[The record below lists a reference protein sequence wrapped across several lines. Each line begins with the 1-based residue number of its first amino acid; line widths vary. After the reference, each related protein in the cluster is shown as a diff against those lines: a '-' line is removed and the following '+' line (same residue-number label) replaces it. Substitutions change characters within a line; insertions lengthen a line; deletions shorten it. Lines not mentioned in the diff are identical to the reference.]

1 MNNNLRSQTQP
12 NTMRILLTAGGAIA
26 AYVVTMTVLY
36 ALTHKV
42 VFTLTFTNITT
53 ATYVVIWRKRH
64 TNSPLIAKIRK
75 SWWRLSLDTLAAI
88 LETIAI
94 YLGAS
99 TIALLVKN
107 ALNAPSPIQN
117 VTNEVPLAAIALLML
132 SIFVVPIGEEALMR
146 GFVYPIMRQQFSAP
160 VTIALSACLFALL
173 HGNIVQII
181 LTLPLGIAC
190 GYMYEQTHSLMQC
203 IGIHMLF
210 NTFTFIT
217 HTPTLSA
224 LLVVEALV
232 TALIVS
238 VLWVMLMHLDDSDI
252 DRHRVFYSE
261 K

>member
-1 MNNNLRSQTQP
+1 MSNNPQSHTQP

-64 TNSPLIAKIRK
+64 ANSPLIAKIHK
-75 SWWRLSLDTLAAI
+75 SWWRLSLDVLATI
-88 LETIAI
+88 LGTIAI
-94 YLGAS
+94 YLGAT

-107 ALNAPSPIQN
+107 ALNAPSPIQS
-117 VTNEVPLAAIALLML
+117 VTDGVPIAALATL
-132 SIFVVPIGEEALMR
+132 SILIVPIGEEALMR

-190 GYMYEQTHSLMQC
+190 SYMYEQTHNLMQC

-210 NTFTFIT
+210 NAFTFIT
-217 HTPTLSA
+217 HTPTLST
-224 LLVVEALV
+224 LRVVEALA
-232 TALIVS
+232 TALIIS
-238 VLWVMLMHLDDSDI
+238 VLWVLLMHLDDSDI
-252 DRHRVFYSE
+252 DRQRVFYSE

>member
-1 MNNNLRSQTQP
+1 MSNNPQSRPQP
-12 NTMRILLTAGGAIA
+12 NKIRILLTAGSAIA

-42 VFTLTFTNITT
+42 IFTLAFTNATA

-64 TNSPLIAKIRK
+64 ANSPLIAKIRK
-75 SWWRLSLDTLAAI
+75 SWWRLSMDVLATI

-94 YLGAS
+94 YLSAA
-99 TIALLVKN
+99 TIALLAKN
-107 ALNAPSPIQN
+107 AMNAPSPIQN
-117 VTNEVPLAAIALLML
+117 ITDEVPITALATL
-132 SIFVVPIGEEALMR
+132 SILIVPIGEEALMR
-146 GFVYPIMRQQFSAP
+146 GFVYPIMRQRFSAP

-210 NTFTFIT
+210 NVLTFTT

-224 LLVVEALV
+224 LSVVEALA

-238 VLWVMLMHLDDSDI
+238 ALWVLWMRLDDSDI
-252 DRHRVFYSE
+252 DRHGVFYSE

>member
-1 MNNNLRSQTQP
+1 MSNNPQPRPQP
-12 NTMRILLTAGGAIA
+12 NKIRILLTAGSAIV

-42 VFTLTFTNITT
+42 IFTLTFTNATA

-64 TNSPLIAKIRK
+64 ANSPLIAKIRK
-75 SWWRLSLDTLAAI
+75 SWWGLSMDVSATI
-88 LETIAI
+88 LGTIAI
-94 YLGAS
+94 YWSAA
-99 TIALLVKN
+99 TIALLAKN
-107 ALNAPSPIQN
+107 AMNAPSPIQN
-117 VTNEVPLAAIALLML
+117 ITDEVPIAALATL
-132 SIFVVPIGEEALMR
+132 SILIVPIGEEALMR

-181 LTLPLGIAC
+181 LTLPLGITC

-210 NTFTFIT
+210 NVLTFTP
-217 HTPTLSA
+217 HTPTLST
-224 LLVVEALV
+224 LSVVEALA

-238 VLWVMLMHLDDSDI
+238 ALWVLWMRLDDSDI

>member
-1 MNNNLRSQTQP
+1 MSNNPQSHTQP
-12 NTMRILLTAGGAIA
+12 NTMRILLTAGSAIA

-42 VFTLTFTNITT
+42 VFTLTFTNATA

-64 TNSPLIAKIRK
+64 ANSPLIAKIRK
-75 SWWRLSLDTLAAI
+75 SWWRLSMDVLATI
-88 LETIAI
+88 LGTIAI
-94 YLGAS
+94 YLSAT
-99 TIALLVKN
+99 TIALLAKN
-107 ALNAPSPIQN
+107 AMNAPSPIQN
-117 VTNEVPLAAIALLML
+117 ITDEVPIAALATL
-132 SIFVVPIGEEALMR
+132 SILIVPIGEEALMR

-210 NTFTFIT
+210 NALTFIT
-217 HTPTLSA
+217 HTPTLSTSS
-224 LLVVEALV
+224 VVEILA
-232 TALIVS
+232 TALIISVVW
-238 VLWVMLMHLDDSDI
+238 VLWMRLDDSDI

>member
-1 MNNNLRSQTQP
+1 MSNNPQSRTQP
-12 NTMRILLTAGGAIA
+12 SKTHILFTAGGAIA

-42 VFTLTFTNITT
+42 VFTLAFTNTAT

-75 SWWRLSLDTLAAI
+75 SWWRLSMDVLATI
-88 LETIAI
+88 LGTIGI
-94 YLGAS
+94 HLGAT

-117 VTNEVPLAAIALLML
+117 VTNEAPLAAIALL
-132 SIFVVPIGEEALMR
+132 SILVVPIGEEALMR

-190 GYMYEQTHSLMQC
+190 GYMYEQTHNLMQC

-210 NTFTFIT
+210 NALTFIT
-217 HTPTLSA
+217 HTSTPSTLVVVGTLTTAIILSA
-224 LLVVEALV
+224 LWALWMR
-232 TALIVS
+232 S
-238 VLWVMLMHLDDSDI
+238 DDSGI
-252 DRHRVFYSE
+252 DRHGVFCSE

>member
-1 MNNNLRSQTQP
+1 MNNNPQSHAQP
-12 NTMRILLTAGGAIA
+12 NKIRILLTAGSAIA
-26 AYVVTMTVLY
+26 VYVVTMTVLY

-42 VFTLTFTNITT
+42 IFTLTFTNIAA

-64 TNSPLIAKIRK
+64 ANSPLIAKIRK
-75 SWWRLSLDTLAAI
+75 SRWRLSMDVLA
-88 LETIAI
+88 TIHGTI
-94 YLGAS
+94 GIHLGAT
-99 TIALLVKN
+99 TIALLAKN
-107 ALNAPSPIQN
+107 AMNAPSPIQN
-117 VTNEVPLAAIALLML
+117 ITDEVPIAALATL
-132 SIFVVPIGEEALMR
+132 SILIVPIGEEALMR

-210 NTFTFIT
+210 NALTFIT
-217 HTPTLSA
+217 HTSTPSTLVVVGTLTIAIVLSA
-224 LLVVEALV
+224 LWALWMR
-232 TALIVS
+232 S
-238 VLWVMLMHLDDSDI
+238 DDSDI
-252 DRHRVFYSE
+252 DKREVFCSE

>member
-1 MNNNLRSQTQP
+1 MSNNPQSHTQP
-12 NTMRILLTAGGAIA
+12 NTIRILLTAGGAIA
-26 AYVVTMTVLY
+26 AYVVTMTALY

-42 VFTLTFTNITT
+42 VFTLAFTNGLA
-53 ATYVVIWRKRH
+53 ATYVIIWRKRH
-64 TNSPLIAKIRK
+64 ASSPLIAKIRK

-107 ALNAPSPIQN
+107 AMNAPSPIQN
-117 VTNEVPLAAIALLML
+117 ITDAL
-132 SIFVVPIGEEALMR
+132 SIAALATLSILIVPIGEEALMR
-146 GFVYPIMRQQFSAP
+146 GFVYPVMRQRFSAP

-203 IGIHMLF
+203 IGIHVLF
-210 NTFTFIT
+210 NAFTFIT
-217 HTPTLSA
+217 HTPTLST
-224 LLVVEALV
+224 LRVVEALA

-238 VLWVMLMHLDDSDI
+238 VLWVLLMRLDDSDI
-252 DRHRVFYSE
+252 DRHGVFCSE

>member
-1 MNNNLRSQTQP
+1 MNDNLRSHTQP
-12 NTMRILLTAGGAIA
+12 NKMRILLTAGSAIA

-42 VFTLTFTNITT
+42 IFTLTFTNATA

-64 TNSPLIAKIRK
+64 ANSPLIAKIRK
-75 SWWRLSLDTLAAI
+75 SWWRLSMDILATI
-88 LETIAI
+88 LGTIAI
-94 YLGAS
+94 YLSAA
-99 TIALLVKN
+99 TIALLAKN
-107 ALNAPSPIQN
+107 AMNAPSPIQN
-117 VTNEVPLAAIALLML
+117 ITDEVPIAALATL
-132 SIFVVPIGEEALMR
+132 SILVVPIGEEALMR

-181 LTLPLGIAC
+181 LTLPLGITC

-210 NTFTFIT
+210 NVLTFTT
-217 HTPTLSA
+217 HTPTLST
-224 LLVVEALV
+224 LSVVEALA

-238 VLWVMLMHLDDSDI
+238 ALWVLWMRLDDSDI

>member
-1 MNNNLRSQTQP
+1 MCNNPQSHTQP
-12 NTMRILLTAGGAIA
+12 NKIRILLTAGGAIA

-42 VFTLTFTNITT
+42 IFTLTFTNATA
-53 ATYVVIWRKRH
+53 ATYVIIWRKRH
-64 TNSPLIAKIRK
+64 ANSPLIAKIRK
-75 SWWRLSLDTLAAI
+75 SWWRLSMDVLATI
-88 LETIAI
+88 LGTIAI
-94 YLGAS
+94 YLSAA
-99 TIALLVKN
+99 TIALLAKTAMN
-107 ALNAPSPIQN
+107 TPSPIQN
-117 VTNEVPLAAIALLML
+117 ITDEVPIAALATL
-132 SIFVVPIGEEALMR
+132 SILIVPIGEEALMR

-181 LTLPLGIAC
+181 LTLPLGITC

-210 NTFTFIT
+210 NVLTFTT
-217 HTPTLSA
+217 HTPTLST
-224 LLVVEALV
+224 LSVVEALA

-238 VLWVMLMHLDDSDI
+238 ALWVLWMRLDDSDI
-252 DRHRVFYSE
+252 DRHGVFYSE

>member
-1 MNNNLRSQTQP
+1 MSNNPQSHTQP
-12 NTMRILLTAGGAIA
+12 TKMRILLTAGSAIA
-26 AYVVTMTVLY
+26 TYIVTMTVLY

-42 VFTLTFTNITT
+42 VFTLTFTNIAA

-64 TNSPLIAKIRK
+64 ANSPLIAKIRK

-94 YLGAS
+94 YMGAS

-117 VTNEVPLAAIALLML
+117 VTDEVPLAAIAAL
-132 SIFVVPIGEEALMR
+132 SILVVPIGEEALMR

-190 GYMYEQTHSLMQC
+190 GCMYEQTHSLMQC

-210 NTFTFIT
+210 NAFTFIT
-217 HTPTLSA
+217 HTPTLST
-224 LLVVEALV
+224 LRVVEVLA
-232 TALIVS
+232 TTLIIS
-238 VLWVMLMHLDDSDI
+238 VLWVLLMHLDDSDI

>member
-1 MNNNLRSQTQP
+1 MSNNPQSHTQP
-12 NTMRILLTAGGAIA
+12 NKIRILLTAGGAIA
-26 AYVVTMTVLY
+26 TYVVTMTVLY
-36 ALTHKV
+36 ALTHKMI
-42 VFTLTFTNITT
+42 FTLTFTNTAT

-64 TNSPLIAKIRK
+64 ANSPLIAKIRK

-94 YLGAS
+94 YLGAT
-99 TIALLVKN
+99 TIALLAKN
-107 ALNAPSPIQN
+107 AMNAPSPIQN
-117 VTNEVPLAAIALLML
+117 ITDEVPIAALATL
-132 SIFVVPIGEEALMR
+132 SILIVPIGEEALMR
-146 GFVYPIMRQQFSAP
+146 GFVYPVMRQQFSAP

-190 GYMYEQTHSLMQC
+190 GYMYEQTHSLTQC

-210 NTFTFIT
+210 NAFTFIT
-217 HTPTLSA
+217 HTPALSTLR
-224 LLVVEALV
+224 VVEILA
-232 TALIVS
+232 TTLIVS
-238 VLWVMLMHLDDSDI
+238 VLWVMLMRLDDSDI

>member
-1 MNNNLRSQTQP
+1 MSNNPQSRTQP
-12 NTMRILLTAGGAIA
+12 NKIRILLTAGSAIA

-42 VFTLTFTNITT
+42 IFTLTFTNATA

-64 TNSPLIAKIRK
+64 ANSPLIAKIRK
-75 SWWRLSLDTLAAI
+75 SWWRLSMDVLATI
-88 LETIAI
+88 LGTIAI
-94 YLGAS
+94 YLSAA

-117 VTNEVPLAAIALLML
+117 ITDEVPIAALATL
-132 SIFVVPIGEEALMR
+132 SILIVPIGEEALMR
-146 GFVYPIMRQQFSAP
+146 GFVYPVMRQQFSAP

-210 NTFTFIT
+210 NALTFTT
-217 HTPTLSA
+217 HTSTPS
-224 LLVVEALV
+224 
-232 TALIVS
+232 ALIVVGTLTIAIILS
-238 VLWVMLMHLDDSDI
+238 VLWALWMRSDDSDM
-252 DRHRVFYSE
+252 DRHGVFYSE

>member
-1 MNNNLRSQTQP
+1 MSNNPQSHTQP
-12 NTMRILLTAGGAIA
+12 NKMRILLTAGGAIT

-42 VFTLTFTNITT
+42 VFTLTFTNATA

-64 TNSPLIAKIRK
+64 ANSPLIAKIRK
-75 SWWRLSLDTLAAI
+75 SWWRLSMDVLATI
-88 LETIAI
+88 SGTIAI
-94 YLGAS
+94 YLGAA
-99 TIALLVKN
+99 TIALLAKN

-117 VTNEVPLAAIALLML
+117 ITDEVPIAALATL
-132 SIFVVPIGEEALMR
+132 SILIVPIGEEALMR

-210 NTFTFIT
+210 NAFTFMT
-217 HTPTLSA
+217 HTPTLST
-224 LLVVEALV
+224 LRVVEVLA

-238 VLWVMLMHLDDSDI
+238 VLWALWMRSDERDI
-252 DRHRVFYSE
+252 DKLLVFYFE

>member
-1 MNNNLRSQTQP
+1 MNNNLRSQAQP
-12 NTMRILLTAGGAIA
+12 NKIQILLTAGSAIA

-36 ALTHKV
+36 TLTHKV
-42 VFTLTFTNITT
+42 IFTLTFTNATA

-64 TNSPLIAKIRK
+64 ANSPLIAKIRK
-75 SWWRLSLDTLAAI
+75 SWWRVSMDVLATI

-107 ALNAPSPIQN
+107 ALNAPSPIQS
-117 VTNEVPLAAIALLML
+117 VTDEVPLAALATL
-132 SIFVVPIGEEALMR
+132 SILVVPIGEEALMR
-146 GFVYPIMRQQFSAP
+146 GFVYPVMRQRFSAP
-160 VTIALSACLFALL
+160 VTITLSACLFALL

-210 NTFTFIT
+210 NAFTFIT
-217 HTPTLSA
+217 HTPTLST
-224 LLVVEALV
+224 LRVVETLA

-238 VLWVMLMHLDDSDI
+238 VLWVLLMHLDDSDI

>member
-1 MNNNLRSQTQP
+1 MNDNLRSHTQP
-12 NTMRILLTAGGAIA
+12 NKMRILLTAGSAIA

-42 VFTLTFTNITT
+42 IFTLTFTNATA

-64 TNSPLIAKIRK
+64 ANSPLIAKIRK
-75 SWWRLSLDTLAAI
+75 SWWRLSMDVLATI
-88 LETIAI
+88 LGTIAI
-94 YLGAS
+94 YLSAA
-99 TIALLVKN
+99 TIALLAKN
-107 ALNAPSPIQN
+107 VMNAPSPIQN
-117 VTNEVPLAAIALLML
+117 ITDEVPIAALATL
-132 SIFVVPIGEEALMR
+132 SILIVPIGEEALMR

-181 LTLPLGIAC
+181 LTLPLGITC
-190 GYMYEQTHSLMQC
+190 GYMYEQTHSLIQC

-210 NTFTFIT
+210 NVLTFTT
-217 HTPTLSA
+217 HTPTLST
-224 LLVVEALV
+224 LSVVEALA

-238 VLWVMLMHLDDSDI
+238 ALWVLWMRLDDSDI
-252 DRHRVFYSE
+252 DRHGVFYSE

>member
-1 MNNNLRSQTQP
+1 MNDNLRSHTQP
-12 NTMRILLTAGGAIA
+12 NKIRILLTAGGAIA

-42 VFTLTFTNITT
+42 IFTLTFTNATA

-64 TNSPLIAKIRK
+64 ANSPLIAKIRK
-75 SWWRLSLDTLAAI
+75 SWWRLSMDVLATI
-88 LETIAI
+88 LGTIAI
-94 YLGAS
+94 YMGAT

-117 VTNEVPLAAIALLML
+117 ITDEVPIAALATL
-132 SIFVVPIGEEALMR
+132 SILIVPIGEEALIR
-146 GFVYPIMRQQFSAP
+146 GFVYPVMRQQFSAP

-190 GYMYEQTHSLMQC
+190 GYMYEQTHNLMQC

-210 NTFTFIT
+210 NALTFIT
-217 HTPTLSA
+217 HTPTLSTSR
-224 LLVVEALV
+224 VVEILA
-232 TALIVS
+232 TALIISVVW
-238 VLWVMLMHLDDSDI
+238 VLWMRPDDSDI

>member
-1 MNNNLRSQTQP
+1 MSNNPQSRTQP
-12 NTMRILLTAGGAIA
+12 NKMRILLTAGGAIA

-42 VFTLTFTNITT
+42 VFTLAFTNTAT

-64 TNSPLIAKIRK
+64 ANSPLIAKIRK
-75 SWWRLSLDTLAAI
+75 SWWRLSMDVLA
-88 LETIAI
+88 TIHGTI
-94 YLGAS
+94 GIHLGAT

-117 VTNEVPLAAIALLML
+117 ITDEVPIAALATL
-132 SIFVVPIGEEALMR
+132 SILIVPIGEEALR

-190 GYMYEQTHSLMQC
+190 SYMYEQTHNLMQC

-210 NTFTFIT
+210 NAFTFIT
-217 HTPTLSA
+217 HTSTPSTFVVVGTLTTAIILSA
-224 LLVVEALV
+224 LWAL
-232 TALIVS
+232 
-238 VLWVMLMHLDDSDI
+238 WMRSDGSGI
-252 DRHRVFYSE
+252 DRHGVFCS
-261 K
+261 KK

>member
-1 MNNNLRSQTQP
+1 MNDNLRSQKQP
-12 NTMRILLTAGGAIA
+12 NKIRILLTAGGAIA

-42 VFTLTFTNITT
+42 VFTLTFTNATA

-64 TNSPLIAKIRK
+64 ANSPLIAKIRK
-75 SWWRLSLDTLAAI
+75 SWWRLSLDVLATI
-88 LETIAI
+88 LGTIAI
-94 YLGAS
+94 YLGAT

-117 VTNEVPLAAIALLML
+117 ITDEVPIAALATL
-132 SIFVVPIGEEALMR
+132 SILVVPIGEEALMR
-146 GFVYPIMRQQFSAP
+146 GFVYPVMRQRFSAP

-190 GYMYEQTHSLMQC
+190 SYMYEQTHSLMQC
-203 IGIHMLF
+203 SGIHMLF
-210 NTFTFIT
+210 NALAFIT
-217 HTPTLSA
+217 HTPTLST
-224 LLVVEALV
+224 LLVVETLA

-238 VLWVMLMHLDDSDI
+238 ALWVLWMRSDDSDI
-252 DRHRVFYSE
+252 DRHGVLYSE

>member
-1 MNNNLRSQTQP
+1 MNDNLQSHTQP

-42 VFTLTFTNITT
+42 IFTLTFTNTAT

-64 TNSPLIAKIRK
+64 ATSPLIAKIRK
-75 SWWRLSLDTLAAI
+75 SWWRLSMDVLTTI
-88 LETIAI
+88 LGTIAI
-94 YLGAS
+94 YLGAA

-117 VTNEVPLAAIALLML
+117 ITDEVPITALATL
-132 SIFVVPIGEEALMR
+132 SILVVPIGEEALMR

-181 LTLPLGIAC
+181 LTLPLGITC

-210 NTFTFIT
+210 NVLTFTT
-217 HTPTLSA
+217 HTPTLST
-224 LLVVEALV
+224 LSVVEALA
-232 TALIVS
+232 TTLIVS
-238 VLWVMLMHLDDSDI
+238 ALWVLWMRLNDSDI
-252 DRHRVFYSE
+252 DRHGVFYSE

>member
-1 MNNNLRSQTQP
+1 MNDNLRSHTQP
-12 NTMRILLTAGGAIA
+12 NKMRILLTAGGAIA

-36 ALTHKV
+36 ALTHKAI
-42 VFTLTFTNITT
+42 FTLTFTNATA

-64 TNSPLIAKIRK
+64 ANSPLIAKIRK
-75 SWWRLSLDTLAAI
+75 SWWRLSMDVLATI
-88 LETIAI
+88 LGTIAI
-94 YLGAS
+94 YLGAT

-117 VTNEVPLAAIALLML
+117 VTDEAPLAAIALL
-132 SIFVVPIGEEALMR
+132 SILVVPIGEEALMR
-146 GFVYPIMRQQFSAP
+146 GFVYPVMRQRFSAP

-210 NTFTFIT
+210 NAFTFIT
-217 HTPTLSA
+217 HTPTLST
-224 LLVVEALV
+224 LRVVEVLA

-238 VLWVMLMHLDDSDI
+238 VLWVLWMRLDDSDI
-252 DRHRVFYSE
+252 NKHGVFCSE

>member
-1 MNNNLRSQTQP
+1 MSNNPQSHTQP
-12 NTMRILLTAGGAIA
+12 NKMRILLTAGGAIA
-26 AYVVTMTVLY
+26 AYVMTMTVLY

-42 VFTLTFTNITT
+42 VFTLAFTNSLT
-53 ATYVVIWRKRH
+53 ATYVIIWRKRH
-64 TNSPLIAKIRK
+64 ATSPLIAKIHK
-75 SWWRLSLDTLAAI
+75 SWWRLSMDVLATI
-88 LETIAI
+88 LGTIAI
-94 YLGAS
+94 YLSAA
-99 TIALLVKN
+99 TIALLAKN

-117 VTNEVPLAAIALLML
+117 ITDEVPIAALATL
-132 SIFVVPIGEEALMR
+132 SILVVPIGEEALMR

-160 VTIALSACLFALL
+160 VTIALSACLFALM

-181 LTLPLGIAC
+181 LTLPLGITC

-210 NTFTFIT
+210 NVLTFTT
-217 HTPTLSA
+217 HTPTLST
-224 LLVVEALV
+224 LSVVEALA

-238 VLWVMLMHLDDSDI
+238 ALWVLWMRLDDSDI

>member
-1 MNNNLRSQTQP
+1 MSNNPQSHTQP
-12 NTMRILLTAGGAIA
+12 NKMRILLTAGGAIA

-42 VFTLTFTNITT
+42 VFTLTFTNATA

-64 TNSPLIAKIRK
+64 TNSPLIAKSRK
-75 SWWRLSLDTLAAI
+75 SWWRLLLNVLA
-88 LETIAI
+88 TIVGTIGI
-94 YLGAS
+94 YMGAS

-107 ALNAPSPIQN
+107 MLNAPSPIQN
-117 VTNEVPLAAIALLML
+117 VTDEVPLAAIAVL
-132 SIFVVPIGEEALMR
+132 SILIVPIGEEALMR
-146 GFVYPIMRQQFSAP
+146 GFVYPVMRQRFSAP

-190 GYMYEQTHSLMQC
+190 GCIYEQTHSLMQC
-203 IGIHMLF
+203 IGTHMLF
-210 NTFTFIT
+210 NALTFIT
-217 HTPTLSA
+217 HTPTLST
-224 LLVVEALV
+224 LLVVEALA

-238 VLWVMLMHLDDSDI
+238 ALWVLWMRLDDSDI

>member
-1 MNNNLRSQTQP
+1 MSNNPQSRTQP
-12 NTMRILLTAGGAIA
+12 NTMRILLTAGGAIV

-42 VFTLTFTNITT
+42 IFTLTYTNATA
-53 ATYVVIWRKRH
+53 ATYFVIWRKRH
-64 TNSPLIAKIRK
+64 ANSPLIAKIRK
-75 SWWRLSLDTLAAI
+75 SWWKVSLDTLAAM

-94 YLGAS
+94 YLGAT
-99 TIALLVKN
+99 TIALLAKN
-107 ALNAPSPIQN
+107 AMNAPSPIQN
-117 VTNEVPLAAIALLML
+117 ITDEVPIAALATL
-132 SIFVVPIGEEALMR
+132 SILIVPIGEEALMR
-146 GFVYPIMRQQFSAP
+146 GFVYPVMRQRFSAP

-210 NTFTFIT
+210 NALTFTT
-217 HTPTLSA
+217 HTTTLST
-224 LLVVEALV
+224 LSVVEALA
-232 TALIVS
+232 TTLIVS
-238 VLWVMLMHLDDSDI
+238 VLWVLLMRLDDSDI

>member
-1 MNNNLRSQTQP
+1 MSNNPQSRTQP
-12 NTMRILLTAGGAIA
+12 NKMRILLTAGGAIA
-26 AYVVTMTVLY
+26 AYVVTMTMLY

-42 VFTLTFTNITT
+42 VFTLAFTNTAT

-64 TNSPLIAKIRK
+64 TNSPLIARIHK
-75 SWWRLSLDTLAAI
+75 SWWRVSLDVLATI

-94 YLGAS
+94 YLGAA

-107 ALNAPSPIQN
+107 AMNAPSPIQN
-117 VTNEVPLAAIALLML
+117 ITDEVPLAAITAL
-132 SIFVVPIGEEALMR
+132 SILIVPIGEEALMR

-181 LTLPLGIAC
+181 LTLPLGITC

-210 NTFTFIT
+210 NTLTFTT
-217 HTPTLSA
+217 HTPTLST
-224 LLVVEALV
+224 LSVVEALA

-238 VLWVMLMHLDDSDI
+238 ALWVLWMRLDDSDI
-252 DRHRVFYSE
+252 DKREMFCS
-261 K
+261 KK

>member
-12 NTMRILLTAGGAIA
+12 NTMRILLTAGSAIA

-42 VFTLTFTNITT
+42 IFTLTFTNTAA

-64 TNSPLIAKIRK
+64 TTSPLIAKIRK
-75 SWWRLSLDTLAAI
+75 SWWRLSMDVLATI
-88 LETIAI
+88 LGTIAI
-94 YLGAS
+94 YLGAT
-99 TIALLVKN
+99 TIALLAKN
-107 ALNAPSPIQN
+107 AMNAPSPIQN
-117 VTNEVPLAAIALLML
+117 ITDEVPIAALATL
-132 SIFVVPIGEEALMR
+132 SILIVPIGEEAMMR

-190 GYMYEQTHSLMQC
+190 GYMYEQTHNLMQC

-210 NTFTFIT
+210 NALTFIT
-217 HTPTLSA
+217 HTSTPST
-224 LLVVEALV
+224 LVVVGTLT
-232 TALIVS
+232 TAIIVS
-238 VLWVMLMHLDDSDI
+238 TLWALWMRSDDSDI
-252 DRHRVFYSE
+252 DKREVFCSE

>member
-1 MNNNLRSQTQP
+1 MSNNPQSHTQP
-12 NTMRILLTAGGAIA
+12 NKIRILLTAGSAIA

-42 VFTLTFTNITT
+42 IFTLTFTNATA

-64 TNSPLIAKIRK
+64 ANSPLIAKIRK
-75 SWWRLSLDTLAAI
+75 SSWRLLMDVLATI
-88 LETIAI
+88 LGTIGI
-94 YLGAS
+94 HLGAT
-99 TIALLVKN
+99 TIALLAKN
-107 ALNAPSPIQN
+107 AMNAPSPIQN
-117 VTNEVPLAAIALLML
+117 ITDEVPIAALATL
-132 SIFVVPIGEEALMR
+132 SILIVPIGEEALMR

-210 NTFTFIT
+210 NAFTFIT
-217 HTPTLSA
+217 HTPTLST
-224 LLVVEALV
+224 LRVVEALA

-238 VLWVMLMHLDDSDI
+238 VLWVLLMHLDDSDI

>member
-12 NTMRILLTAGGAIA
+12 NKMRILLTAGGAIA

-36 ALTHKV
+36 ALTHKI
-42 VFTLTFTNITT
+42 VFTLAFTNIAA

-64 TNSPLIAKIRK
+64 AKSPLIAKIRK

-107 ALNAPSPIQN
+107 ALNAPSPTQS
-117 VTNEVPLAAIALLML
+117 VTDEVPLAAIAAL
-132 SIFVVPIGEEALMR
+132 SILVVPIGEEALMR
-146 GFVYPIMRQQFSAP
+146 GFVYPVMRQRFSAP
-160 VTIALSACLFALL
+160 VTITLSACLFALL

-210 NTFTFIT
+210 NAFTFIT
-217 HTPTLSA
+217 HTPTLST
-224 LLVVEALV
+224 LHVVEVLA
-232 TALIVS
+232 TTLIVS
-238 VLWVMLMHLDDSDI
+238 VLWVLLMRLDDSVI
-252 DRHRVFYSE
+252 DRHGVFCSE

>member
-1 MNNNLRSQTQP
+1 MNDNLRSQTQP
-12 NTMRILLTAGGAIA
+12 NKMRILLTAGGAIA
-26 AYVVTMTVLY
+26 TYVVTMTVLY

-42 VFTLTFTNITT
+42 IFTLAFTNATA

-64 TNSPLIAKIRK
+64 ANSPLIAKIRK
-75 SWWRLSLDTLAAI
+75 SWWRSSLDTLAAI

-107 ALNAPSPIQN
+107 ALNAPSPIQS
-117 VTNEVPLAAIALLML
+117 VTDEVPLAAIAALGIL
-132 SIFVVPIGEEALMR
+132 VVPIGEEALMR
-146 GFVYPIMRQQFSAP
+146 GFVYPVMRQRFSAP

-190 GYMYEQTHSLMQC
+190 GYMYEQTHSLTQC

-210 NTFTFIT
+210 NAFTFIT
-217 HTPTLSA
+217 HTPTLST
-224 LLVVEALV
+224 LHVVEVLA
-232 TALIVS
+232 TTLIVS
-238 VLWVMLMHLDDSDI
+238 VLWVLLMRLDDSDI
-252 DRHRVFYSE
+252 DRHRVFCSE

>member
-1 MNNNLRSQTQP
+1 MSNNPQSRTQP
-12 NTMRILLTAGGAIA
+12 NTTRILLTAGGAIA

-42 VFTLTFTNITT
+42 VFTLAFTNTAT

-99 TIALLVKN
+99 TIALLVKT
-107 ALNAPSPIQN
+107 ALNAPSPIQS
-117 VTNEVPLAAIALLML
+117 VTDEVPLTAIAAL
-132 SIFVVPIGEEALMR
+132 SILVVPIGEEALIR

-210 NTFTFIT
+210 NTLTFIT
-217 HTPTLSA
+217 HTSTPSTLVVVGTLTIAIVLSA
-224 LLVVEALV
+224 LWAL
-232 TALIVS
+232 
-238 VLWVMLMHLDDSDI
+238 WMRSD
-252 DRHRVFYSE
+252 FCSE

>member
-1 MNNNLRSQTQP
+1 
-12 NTMRILLTAGGAIA
+12 MRILLTAGGAIA

-36 ALTHKV
+36 ALTHKI
-42 VFTLTFTNITT
+42 VFTLTFTNATA

-64 TNSPLIAKIRK
+64 ANSPLIAKIRK
-75 SWWRLSLDTLAAI
+75 SWWRLSMDVLATI
-88 LETIAI
+88 PGTIAI

-107 ALNAPSPIQN
+107 TLNAPSPIQN
-117 VTNEVPLAAIALLML
+117 ITDEVPIAALATL
-132 SIFVVPIGEEALMR
+132 SILIVPIGEEALMR

-190 GYMYEQTHSLMQC
+190 SYMYEQTHNLMQC

-210 NTFTFIT
+210 NALAFIA
-217 HTPTLSA
+217 HTPTLSTSR
-224 LLVVEALV
+224 VVEILA
-232 TALIVS
+232 TALIISVVW
-238 VLWVMLMHLDDSDI
+238 VLWMRLDDSDI

>member
-1 MNNNLRSQTQP
+1 MGNNPQSHTQP

-42 VFTLTFTNITT
+42 VFTLTFINATA

-75 SWWRLSLDTLAAI
+75 SRWRLSMDVLA
-88 LETIAI
+88 TIQGTI
-94 YLGAS
+94 GIHLGAT
-99 TIALLVKN
+99 TIALLAKN
-107 ALNAPSPIQN
+107 AMNAPSPIQN
-117 VTNEVPLAAIALLML
+117 ITDEVPIAALATL
-132 SIFVVPIGEEALMR
+132 SILIVPIGEEALMR
-146 GFVYPIMRQQFSAP
+146 GFVYPMMRQQFSAP
-160 VTIALSACLFALL
+160 VTIVLSACLFALL

-210 NTFTFIT
+210 NAFTFIT
-217 HTPTLSA
+217 HTPTLST
-224 LLVVEALV
+224 LSVVEALA

-238 VLWVMLMHLDDSDI
+238 ALWVLWMRLDDSDI
-252 DRHRVFYSE
+252 DRHGVFCS
-261 K
+261 KK